1 METTPAGEILNE
13 AYLIVKTLE
22 PLFYSHLKNA
32 ERHNL
37 DTIEISRA
45 RAKEIAMDLMILK
58 KKLQTFKGSE
68 RIAKS
73 ATAHHLD
80 KMLDAYRETA
90 VGIAE
95 SATDQHLEKMFGI
108 N

>member
-58 KKLQTFKGSE
+58 KKLQTF
-68 RIAKS
+68 
-73 ATAHHLD
+73 
-80 KMLDAYRETA
+80 MLTGRQPL
-90 VGIAE
+90 E
-95 SATDQHLEKMFGI
+95 SQSQQPT
-108 N
+108 NT